1 MDLGTS
7 GRENYGHNQ
16 LSKSEDVAQIAQIA
30 RWGDVAIGQGPTGA
44 KGPKG
49 DKGETGPKG
58 PEGSRGPKG
67 DTGASGS
74 CWLLAAGSNAEWSW
88 LNS

>member
-74 CWLLAAGSNAEWSW
+74 WQLLAAGCWQQR
-88 LNS
+88 

>member
-58 PEGSRGPKG
+58 
-67 DTGASGS
+67 SGS
-74 CWLLAAGSNAEWSW
+74 WQLLAAGCWQQR
-88 LNS
+88 